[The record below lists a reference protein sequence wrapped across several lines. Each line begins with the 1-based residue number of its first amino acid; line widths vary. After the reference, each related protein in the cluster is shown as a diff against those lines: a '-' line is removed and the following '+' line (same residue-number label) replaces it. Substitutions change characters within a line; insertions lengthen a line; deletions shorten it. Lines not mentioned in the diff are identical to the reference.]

1 MKDKNTPSN
10 NPNELTIEN
19 SVLVLIDHQPWIAL
33 LAQSIDPT
41 VMISNVAGL
50 AQAAKNLG
58 VPTILTTIGAKGS
71 MLVDPLFKELTE
83 IFPDVTPIDRTSTH
97 AWSHPEFRAA
107 IDATGR
113 KKLIMAGL
121 VTEVCLAQSVLAAL
135 KDGYEVY
142 IVPDCSGTTVEA
154 HEDAKTRMVQAGAK
168 PICWL
173 AVTSEWVPD
182 YTTPERAAVGDV
194 WSRRGGGIGLL
205 SDYVLAQV
213 TAGLV
218 PLPSWAAP
226 AQAGSDDV
234 AARQPAMSK

>member
-1 MKDKNTPSN
+1 MLGVAGLRISNSLKRAFSFIRSFWVERSLSFCGRDLPHVSQEIAMTN

-33 LAQSIDPT
+33 MVHSIDLG
-41 VMISNVAGL
+41 VMVNNVAGL
-50 AQAAKNLG
+50 AQAAKNAG

-71 MLVDPLFKELTE
+71 ILVDPLFKEITE

-121 VTEVCLAQSVLAAL
+121 VTEVCLCQSVLAAR

-142 IVPDCSGTTVEA
+142 FVPDCSGGVSVEA
-154 HEDAKTRMVQAGAK
+154 H
-168 PICWL
+168 
-173 AVTSEWVPD
+173 
-182 YTTPERAAVGDV
+182 
-194 WSRRGGGIGLL
+194 
-205 SDYVLAQV
+205 
-213 TAGLV
+213 
-218 PLPSWAAP
+218 
-226 AQAGSDDV
+226 
-234 AARQPAMSK
+234 